1 MDDVRQV
8 KKGPWNEVGLMD
20 DSTGKHWYS
29 KELQAMILR
38 ERAET
43 QKRLQAEAL
52 SRAKGTADFLKR
64 EYGVSKV
71 ILYGS
76 LTDGFFHERSDIDI
90 LIEGFSGPF
99 WEMHSAVDRLAEPF
113 PLSIV
118 CSEDADESLLKHVFD
133 KGVPL

>member
-52 SRAKGTADFLKR
+52 SRAKGIADFLKR
-64 EYGVSKV
+64 EYGVSKFSMV
-71 ILYGS
+71 LS
-76 LTDGFFHERSDIDI
+76 RMDSFMRDLT
-90 LIEGFSGPF
+90 
-99 WEMHSAVDRLAEPF
+99 
-113 PLSIV
+113 
-118 CSEDADESLLKHVFD
+118 
-133 KGVPL
+133 